1 LADANIY
8 LHLDNH
14 VSQAMWCCSLTDGNS
29 WFGDTYFNTTKWTR
43 GLAYMAN
50 HGKNW
55 ATFSSVG
62 LRNELRLSLTGASTL
77 EPYTWST
84 WATYMTAAASAVYA
98 ANPDVLIFFSGLDS
112 DFNIEPIVGGSD
124 LVDPLFSFHATDY
137 EWADKF
143 VLEIHEYDENISSS
157 CFVYQ
162 QILLS
167 FGFDATT
174 KTRDGVNRAPLVVT
188 EWGHDESDASGAYE
202 SDYSTCLTGFMVE
215 RQLGWML
222 WVLAGSYYIRSGVQ
236 DYDESYGKHIS
247 SLRILPGGTCLTLQ
261 RFARSYMERISWK
274 CVSCCS

>member
-174 KTRDGVNRAPLVVT
+174 KTGDGVNRAPLVIIVHALLDS
-188 EWGHDESDASGAYE
+188 WWRDSWVGCCGFLLGVIISGLVFRIMMKVMV
-202 SDYSTCLTGFMVE
+202 ST
-215 RQLGWML
+215 
-222 WVLAGSYYIRSGVQ
+222 
-236 DYDESYGKHIS
+236 
-247 SLRILPGGTCLTLQ
+247 SL
-261 RFARSYMERISWK
+261 
-274 CVSCCS
+274 VSEFSLVGPV